1 MGKTDSRASTTQRCV
16 IKGDLLWRPGGD
28 GISLGPIF
36 ALDGQRWRVRLQC
49 PLSLTSAS
57 PYVSLLLAA
66 AGGNVGHTRCR
77 LKIVNHLDRERDVIV
92 HASRDFS
99 DPAAAGTARS
109 AMGDRA
115 GIELSTLRDSCKGFL
130 QDGLLQIEV
139 ELWQQIAG
147 TAVGGVDASAPAAAL
162 PTQVTRLT
170 RTLNDSATAAAKGR
184 IQIHRRT
191 RSRTAASTALAQAV
205 RDIAGMSLDD
215 AADARRRSR
224 RRARPLGPTH
234 RASTVGGNVQA
245 IVGVLDGDTSLCSL
259 FAGTNIR

>member
-1 MGKTDSRASTTQRCV
+1 MGKTDSRATTTQRCV

-28 GISLGPIF
+28 GISVGPIF

-77 LKIVNHLDRERDVIV
+77 LKIVNHLDREQDVIV

-115 GIELSTLRDSCKGFL
+115 VIELSTLRDSRKGFL

-139 ELWQQIAG
+139 ELWQQMAG
-147 TAVGGVDASAPAAAL
+147 TAVDSVEASAPAAT
-162 PTQVTRLT
+162 TQVRLT
-170 RTLNDSATAAAKGR
+170 RRLNDSATAAAKGR
-184 IQIHRRT
+184 IQIRRRA
-191 RSRTAASTALAQAV
+191 RSRTAASTALVHEAV
-205 RDIAGMSLDD
+205 REMAGMSLDD

-234 RASTVGGNVQA
+234 RASTAGGNLRAVM
-245 IVGVLDGDTSLCSL
+245 GVLDGDTSLCSL